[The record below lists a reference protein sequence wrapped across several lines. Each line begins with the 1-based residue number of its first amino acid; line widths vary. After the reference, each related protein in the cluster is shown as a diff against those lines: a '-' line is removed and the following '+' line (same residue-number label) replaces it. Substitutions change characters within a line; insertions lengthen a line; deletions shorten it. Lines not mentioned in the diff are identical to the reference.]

1 MDSQIL
7 VTDYSFLETI
17 IIFWK
22 IEKRWWGFIRSV
34 QMSTIMSILIL
45 LSGNVLSGCTL
56 NYGTDKGQLGFDVAH
71 VHNDDK

>member
-1 MDSQIL
+1 MDSPIL
-7 VTDYSFLETI
+7 VTDYSFLEI
-17 IIFWK
+17 INIIWK

-34 QMSTIMSILIL
+34 QMSTIMSILIFCREM
-45 LSGNVLSGCTL
+45 SSEGYTL